1 MKPRKRLEQIARSI
15 GLLEPEQP
23 SGYAYRAPAP
33 DLGRRVTD
41 EEAFESFQR
50 QWRERNDPRPFLI
63 TGLEVSPDQQ
73 PPSTKAIIAAQ
84 AHDAQALARVQLP
97 LANQAARE
105 RAAWGRA
112 IEALP
117 RSMRQMIEQTQSAVL
132 AVDAQIADRQQ
143 RIEAL
148 SMGNSDVWIT
158 RRAQL
163 LADLDGLGALRVEC
177 AADYRRICERAAE
190 QLDQILFQQ
199 SAEAEQ
205 EIEDAELHYQALL
218 ARSKAELGQ
227 LQSERRAIG
236 AVRAATDDPRT
247 VEQHLGLVVTPEAAR
262 YGAAER
268 LKERAPVTMALLT
281 GVKQ

>member
-15 GLLEPEQP
+15 GLLEPKQAT
-23 SGYAYRAPAP
+23 GYAYRAPAL
-33 DLGRRVTD
+33 DIGRRVTD

-50 QWRERNDPRPFLI
+50 QWRERNDPRPL
-63 TGLEVSPDQQ
+63 SAKQ
-73 PPSTKAIIAAQ
+73 IAAMET
-84 AHDAQALARVQLP
+84 HDAQALARVQLP

-105 RAAWGRA
+105 RAAWERA

-117 RSMRQMIEQTQSAVL
+117 QGMRVLVEEVQGAVL
-132 AVDAQIADRQQ
+132 RVDAQIADAQ
-143 RIEAL
+143 RRLEAL
-148 SMGNSDVWIT
+148 PMANSDIWIT

-163 LADLDGLGALRVEC
+163 LSDLDGLAALRVEC

-190 QLDQILFQQ
+190 QLDRILLSF
-199 SAEAEQ
+199 AADAEQ
-205 EIEDAELHYQALL
+205 EAHDAELHYQALL
-218 ARSKAELGQ
+218 ARSKAELGR

-247 VEQHLGLVVTPEAAR
+247 VEQHLGLVVTPEPAR

-268 LKERAPVTMALLT
+268 LKARAPVTMALLT
-281 GVKQ
+281 GAKV

>member
-1 MKPRKRLEQIARSI
+1 M
-15 GLLEPEQP
+15 
-23 SGYAYRAPAP
+23 
-33 DLGRRVTD
+33 
-41 EEAFESFQR
+41 F
-50 QWRERNDPRPFLI
+50 
-63 TGLEVSPDQQ
+63 
-73 PPSTKAIIAAQ
+73 

-97 LANQAARE
+97 IANQAARE
-105 RAAWGRA
+105 RAAWGDA

-158 RRAQL
+158 RRAQQCSWRIL
-163 LADLDGLGALRVEC
+163 TGSARC
-177 AADYRRICERAAE
+177 ASSVRRIIGGSVSAP
-190 QLDQILFQQ
+190 Q
-199 SAEAEQ
+199 SSLTKYCFNSRRKPRKRSRTPSYT
-205 EIEDAELHYQALL
+205 IRRCC
-218 ARSKAELGQ
+218 ARSKADLGR

-247 VEQHLGLVVTPEAAR
+247 VEQHLGLVVTPEPAR

-268 LKERAPVTMALLT
+268 
-281 GVKQ
+281 